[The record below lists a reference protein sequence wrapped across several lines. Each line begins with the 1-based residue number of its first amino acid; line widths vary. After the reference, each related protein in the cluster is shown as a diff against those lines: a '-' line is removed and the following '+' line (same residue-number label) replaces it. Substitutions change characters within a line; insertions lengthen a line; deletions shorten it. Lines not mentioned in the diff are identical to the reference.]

1 MADRLLLS
9 PMFHICWRK
18 ALMPYEPR
26 TSLIVPAYN
35 EVNSIAQTIEQITVY
50 FEKRQSAYEIIV
62 SADGNDGTR
71 ELVADMAQTD
81 PRIKVIGSTA
91 RRGKGY
97 GIRQGVALARGKIIG
112 FVDADNK
119 TPIEEY
125 DKVEPLLRTGYD
137 IVIGSRGLP
146 DALIEQPQPWYRRL
160 GSIGFGIFMHTVVGL
175 RDIPDTQ
182 CGFKFFQHYVALD
195 LFKRQRID
203 GYMFDV
209 EILYLARQAGY
220 RIGQVPVRWRDDGDS
235 RLALVRGNMQNVR
248 DIFSIRFAPVPRAA
262 LLPVVEE
269 PGLSQ
274 DSPGANL

>member
-1 MADRLLLS
+1 MVS
-9 PMFHICWRK
+9 EPM
-18 ALMPYEPR
+18 M
-26 TSLIVPAYN
+26 SLILPAYN
-35 EVNSIAQTIEQITVY
+35 EANSIVRTIEQAQAY
-50 FEKRQSAYEIIV
+50 FEKRQSSYEIIV

-71 ELVADMAQTD
+71 ELVAAMAKTD
-81 PRIKVIGSTA
+81 ARLKVIGSIE

-97 GIRQGVALARGKIIG
+97 GIRQGVALARGEVIG
-112 FVDADNK
+112 FVDAGNK

-137 IVIGSRGLP
+137 LVIGSRGLP
-146 DALIEQPQPWYRRL
+146 DAVIERPQPWYRRV
-160 GSIGFGIFMHTVVGL
+160 GSMGFGIFMHTVVGL

-182 CGFKFFQHYVALD
+182 CGFKFFKHYVALD

-220 RIGQVPVRWRDDGDS
+220 RIGQVLVRWRDDGDS
-235 RLALVRGNMQNVR
+235 RLALVRGNMRNVR
-248 DIFSIRFAPVPRAA
+248 DIFSIRFAAVPRVA
-262 LLPVVEE
+262 LLPAADE

-274 DSPGANL
+274 DRPGANL